1 MQTMSKK
8 LHTFERNIVADHD
21 RDDGFSFLCRLEQQQ
36 DYHGD
41 KNLQKSCQEL
51 RAAQRRRK

>member
-1 MQTMSKK
+1 MSKK